1 VTTSIKIEGVS
12 NQLTNIGVIVAN
24 NALIIQILS
33 TLPNSWE
40 VLASSLMYR
49 TTMSS
54 FIKLTTMILQEE
66 LCTEIKRT

>member
-1 VTTSIKIEGVS
+1 MTTSIKIEGVS